1 MVKIS
6 QYTQKPPSE
15 HEEQVGLVM
24 WFRNKFPDV
33 LIYAIP
39 NGDKRSVSVGR
50 RLKKEGVVAGMPD
63 LHVPE
68 WNLWIEMKRA
78 KGGSLSS
85 KQKNIIEYLKSI
97 DQTVIVGKGASD
109 ASRQIIE
116 FFEGFPS

>member
-24 WFRNKFPDV
+24 WFRNRFPDV

-50 RLKKEGVVAGMPD
+50 RLKKEGVVA
-63 LHVPE
+63 E

-85 KQKNIIEYLKSI
+85 KQKDIIEYLKSI